1 MTERPPLR
9 GRPTDVGMGLFAL
22 LFVPWF
28 FVFAPVAR
36 LVHAAG
42 HLLGGEAGGAS
53 AIGLWLPMFGTDLA
67 LLNYP
72 TPIWSGTA
80 ASLAFFAGG
89 AAASLATAALV
100 GFLWPQSFS
109 LASRLLPLQAAACLV
124 AFGVARPLSVHEPRG
139 ETGLL
144 AERLGIPP
152 AGLVLGALALGA
164 VAVVLFTLRALT
176 VASVISDVRTSGR
189 RLAFALGFWTVP
201 AAVFEVMALLFGRPS
216 TFEMVVGF
224 GLAIL
229 PAVAAAT
236 MPRPL
241 FYQRM
246 DGEGAVPA
254 AALGAVAAVALWGA
268 WAVLFAGFAPPSAK
282 GILWGTPGSFHNV
295 RPETPS
301 RPLGAVLK
309 GIGIG

>member
-1 MTERPPLR
+1 
-9 GRPTDVGMGLFAL
+9 MGLFAL
-22 LFVPWF
+22 LFVPAF
-28 FVFAPVAR
+28 FVFAPLSR

-42 HLLGGEAGGAS
+42 HLLGGWFGGAS
-53 AIGLWLPMFGTDLA
+53 PIGLWLPMFGTDLA

-80 ASLAFFAGG
+80 ASLAYFAGG
-89 AAASLATAALV
+89 AAASIGIAVLV

-109 LASRLLPLQAAACLV
+109 LPSRLLPLQAAAALV

-144 AERLGIPP
+144 AERLGVPP
-152 AGLVLGALALGA
+152 AGLVLGALAIGA
-164 VAVVLFTLRALT
+164 VGVVLFTLRALT

-189 RLAFALGFWTVP
+189 RLAFALGFWTLP
-201 AAVFEVMALLFGRPS
+201 ATIFESMGLLFGRPS
-216 TFEMVVGF
+216 TFEMAVGF

-229 PAVAAAT
+229 PAIAAAT

-241 FYQRM
+241 FYQRI

-254 AALGAVAAVALWGA
+254 AALGAIAAVATWVV
-268 WAVLFAGFAPPSAK
+268 WAVLFAGYAAPSTK
-282 GILWGTPGSFHNV
+282 GILWGTPGSFNNV

-301 RPLGAVLK
+301 RPLGEVLK